1 VVAQIGGRLRPDGI
15 QNSCGCSLYVSRALD
30 HEMMS
35 SFPHVEHAKW
45 NRGVA
50 SCSRWWSQPENGIG
64 DHADVTSVTIDRDG
78 CHSQVVM
85 RSSVLMRYG
94 RRKALGAL
102 PQMGAKVEKALVM
115 DLRGISAHEISRR

>member
-1 VVAQIGGRLRPDGI
+1 
-15 QNSCGCSLYVSRALD
+15 
-30 HEMMS
+30 
-35 SFPHVEHAKW
+35 
-45 NRGVA
+45 
-50 SCSRWWSQPENGIG
+50 
-64 DHADVTSVTIDRDG
+64 
-78 CHSQVVM
+78 VVM